1 MFFNLGMTAD
11 AAAAHRHEL
20 STPSSASQS
29 PLNTPPMSPTSHA
42 AASSNPAIAFAAVL
56 PSFNLPRPFNI
67 PAPLQ
72 NVKEALG
79 MPSNPASR
87 RPSTSDDDF
96 SAVHSDT
103 TETKTIV
110 SASGRRRRNKT
121 SFRLAHPPRNPRH
134 KRLRIRPKLL
144 LQLQQVSQTPRP
156 IPALDVLP
164 SITFVPRLARRF
176 PTMFRG
182 RHGLGPNDLI
192 IVNSDIYSGLGAED
206 DERSVSEED
215 ESEDHREVI
224 ATICQ
229 LLTEDARQKGKVE
242 ICLRYGSPW
251 EATPLPNG
259 SYEFVTA
266 TKQGR
271 RTVRWVLR
279 GKSNR
284 RVSAPVDMS
293 SLENATDNRRFT
305 FSVIDPNTRRHPVIA
320 SMTRSSIDVYHQY
333 TIPSPSYDAS
343 MSPLSPT
350 SVMSNDPA
358 GTVFDTDDNLRTLIM
373 ITGIYVAFREGWSQ
387 DPLYNDLM
395 AGISSGSLCSPIR
408 PKHQATLDETEGS
421 ADKDTHRRSL
431 NLMGNKMRHSS
442 MRQSPSLP
450 TAESSKSLASL
461 NVPKRARSTGAAFM
475 ERANRRS
482 ASSASKR
489 HTMFAGS
496 PDRGSFSP
504 ALGSEQPPPSSS
516 QASDRKEN
524 KVGTVN
530 RSTVEPSVATV
541 DERGSCCEPR
551 VKLCGKTG
559 NQTHQKSSD
568 KHSRWRRLSNL
579 FSSRRNTR

>member
-1 MFFNLGMTAD
+1 
-11 AAAAHRHEL
+11 
-20 STPSSASQS
+20 
-29 PLNTPPMSPTSHA
+29 
-42 AASSNPAIAFAAVL
+42 
-56 PSFNLPRPFNI
+56 
-67 PAPLQ
+67 
-72 NVKEALG
+72 
-79 MPSNPASR
+79 
-87 RPSTSDDDF
+87 
-96 SAVHSDT
+96 
-103 TETKTIV
+103 
-110 SASGRRRRNKT
+110 
-121 SFRLAHPPRNPRH
+121 
-134 KRLRIRPKLL
+134 
-144 LQLQQVSQTPRP
+144 
-156 IPALDVLP
+156 
-164 SITFVPRLARRF
+164 
-176 PTMFRG
+176 MFRG

-215 ESEDHREVI
+215 ESEDHRKVI

-516 QASDRKEN
+516 QAFDRKEN

-541 DERGSCCEPR
+541 DERGGCCEPR